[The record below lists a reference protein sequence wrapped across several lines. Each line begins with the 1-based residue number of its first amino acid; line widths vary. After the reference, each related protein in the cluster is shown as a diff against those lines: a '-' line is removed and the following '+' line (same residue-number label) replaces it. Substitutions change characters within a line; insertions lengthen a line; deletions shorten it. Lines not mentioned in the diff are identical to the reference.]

1 VRPRGDVAVGPL
13 DPDDLPA
20 ALVLN
25 NAAVPH
31 VNELDAD
38 RLAELVD
45 LSSFA
50 AAARAGGSLVGF
62 ALAMAPGVPYDSPN
76 YRWFNERHDDLRYL
90 DRIVVDPTARRS
102 GVGRT
107 LYDAVFEHAQV
118 DGCPLVGCEV
128 NLEPPNPG
136 SQAFHRSLGFVEV
149 GRQSTYGDT
158 VEVQLLL
165 AEVDE
170 VR

>member
-1 VRPRGDVAVGPL
+1 MTGRREAVVVDPL
-13 DPDDLPA
+13 RDDDLPA
-20 ALVLN
+20 ALALN

-31 VNELDAD
+31 VNELDLD
-38 RLAELVD
+38 RLAELVS

-50 AAARAGGSLVGF
+50 SAARAGGSLVGF
-62 ALAMAPGVPYDSPN
+62 AVVMAPGVPYDSPN

-90 DRIVVDPTARRS
+90 DRIVVDPAARRS
-102 GVGRT
+102 GVGRE
-107 LYDAVFEHAQV
+107 LYAAVFAHARA

-165 AEVDE
+165 VELG
-170 VR
+170 